1 MRLRRSLTTL
11 VLASQ
16 LTACTKWQLQD
27 IAPAQLLIEE
37 QPGQVLVTRTD
48 GKWLH
53 LDSPRVVND
62 SLVGIDHYL
71 GPPTRGVPL
80 SQVQYVQVKKTDW
93 LMTGL
98 VIGLPVSLVVAIA
111 ASGPQCYGMS
121 C

>member
-1 MRLRRSLTTL
+1 LTTL
-11 VLASQ
+11 VPASQ

-111 ASGPQCYGMS
+111 ASGPQC
-121 C
+121 